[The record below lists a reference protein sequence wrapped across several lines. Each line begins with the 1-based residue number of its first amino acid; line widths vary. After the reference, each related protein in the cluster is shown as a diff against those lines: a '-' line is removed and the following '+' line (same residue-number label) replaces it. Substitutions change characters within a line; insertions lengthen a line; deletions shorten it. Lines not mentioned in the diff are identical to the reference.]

1 MAATTVNELWVS
13 WFSCCVAQPP
23 KRRHR
28 IDRSM
33 IGNPT
38 NFVHTAHIGSRDVE
52 LPSEQQMALQNQM
65 RSKGGYEPSY
75 KEPQWLHYD

>member
-1 MAATTVNELWVS
+1 
-13 WFSCCVAQPP
+13 
-23 KRRHR
+23 
-28 IDRSM
+28 M

-75 KEPQWLHYD
+75 KVSHSLV